1 MDAES
6 YDTILDLLRTC
17 KDLTLA
23 TVCADGA
30 PQASIVNF
38 ANETLT
44 LYFATDRGSEKVR
57 NIQARPRVSIALRL
71 DYEDWT
77 EVKGL
82 SAAAQA
88 EILPDDS
95 LDAQRAK
102 ACLLRRYADNSAT
115 PSPMDPATT
124 VYVKLVLE
132 RVVLIDYSKG
142 YGNRQHFRIPE
153 PS

>member
-1 MDAES
+1 MNAES
-6 YDTILDLLRTC
+6 LDSILDLLATC

-23 TVCADGA
+23 TVCADGS
-30 PQASIVNF
+30 PQANIVNF
-38 ANETLT
+38 ANEALT

-57 NIQARPRVSIALRL
+57 NIQARPRVSIALRV

-77 EVKGL
+77 EVRGL
-82 SAAAQA
+82 SASATA

-102 ACLLRRYADNSAT
+102 ACLARRYADNAAT

-124 VYVKLVLE
+124 VYIKLVLD
-132 RVVLIDYSKG
+132 RIVLIDYSKG
-142 YGNRQHFRIPE
+142 YGHRVHFRIPE
-153 PS
+153 LS